1 MERIKTLTYIFI
13 LLSFCGFSQD
23 QEKTFTQTNDLISQ
37 ANDLVQEDF
46 VNAEVEYRKAISKT
60 PSNTIGTYNLGNA
73 YYESGLYDEALL
85 RHMEAATSAS
95 SKNDRHRAFHNIG
108 NALMKQNLCQEAVEM
123 FKNALRNDP
132 TDEETRYNFALAKEC
147 AEQQGQGDDDENEDE
162 NEDEKENED
171 KEDKK
176 DDGDENEDKKDEEGN
191 DEEKKNDGDDKEDD
205 NGKPDEKEGD
215 KAPQKEGQK
224 KEQQQGKLSPQQVKN
239 LLEAMNNQ
247 EKKVQEKINAKKAKG
262 PKVRAEKDW

>member
-162 NEDEKENED
+162 KENED

>member
-1 MERIKTLTYIFI
+1 MKTLTYIFI

-215 KAPQKEGQK
+215 KAPQKEDQK